1 MRLDKKKMIAATIV
15 ACTTLFIAIG
25 IHEKKDTRK
34 QLKFGDTYMTMNN
47 PYFVNMDENIEESVQ
62 AKGDILIT
70 RDPLQDQKKQNE
82 QIKDMINEGIDV
94 LFLQPV
100 KKSIYLYLL
109 LILKCRIQKRLYPRL
124 FRITMMRGFNVQK
137 I

>member
-34 QLKFGDTYMTMNN
+34 QLKFGATYMTMNN

-82 QIKDMINEGIDV
+82 QIKDMIKNIGENVPLHSGIRIMPFYMERPKV
-94 LFLQPV
+94 SIHERPLEVNQSRS
-100 KKSIYLYLL
+100 KK
-109 LILKCRIQKRLYPRL
+109 Q
-124 FRITMMRGFNVQK
+124 M
-137 I
+137 

>member
-1 MRLDKKKMIAATIV
+1 MRLDKKKMIAAIIV

-34 QLKFGDTYMTMNN
+34 QLKFGATYMTMNN

-82 QIKDMINEGIDV
+82 QIKDILERYNSGN
-94 LFLQPV
+94 
-100 KKSIYLYLL
+100 SIYAISKLYNVTHKVINRIIIENN
-109 LILKCRIQKRLYPRL
+109 LIKRDGRKKHFYNQTI
-124 FRITMMRGFNVQK
+124 F
-137 I
+137 

>member
-1 MRLDKKKMIAATIV
+1 MRLDKKKMIAAAIV

-34 QLKFGDTYMTMNN
+34 QLKFGATYMTMNN

-100 KKSIYLYLL
+100 DRNKVRPALELCKK
-109 LILKCRIQKRLYPRL
+109 
-124 FRITMMRGFNVQK
+124 
-137 I
+137 